1 MSSRIQTAS
10 NEKMQWSA
18 KMFVT
23 AIALCGLA
31 VLGYGLT
38 QQHHSDPARFGCLLL
53 IALIASRL
61 KLKLPGLTGTMS
73 VNLPFI
79 LISAA
84 WLSLPEVLVIACS
97 STVIQSLPKGQ
108 KLIPVRVLFNFCS
121 MAIAVALAWFVLN
134 HSGFGTIRPSHQVL
148 LALATSTLF
157 LGNTV
162 PVAMVISLTEKVSAV
177 KAWNGIFHWSFPYY
191 VLSAGVT
198 SLATSASHYTGWQ
211 TPVLTLPI
219 MFAVYHSYR
228 TYFGHN
234 TYQTP
239 PAWAKARAQSAGA

>member
-1 MSSRIQTAS
+1 MSSQIQTAS

-38 QQHHSDPARFGCLLL
+38 QQHHSDHARFGCLLL
-53 IALIASRL
+53 IAIIASRL

-84 WLSLPEVLVIACS
+84 WLSLPEVLVTACS

-134 HSGFGTIRPSHQVL
+134 HSGLVPFVLPTKSYWHLRP
-148 LALATSTLF
+148 APCF
-157 LGNTV
+157 
-162 PVAMVISLTEKVSAV
+162 
-177 KAWNGIFHWSFPYY
+177 
-191 VLSAGVT
+191 
-198 SLATSASHYTGWQ
+198 
-211 TPVLTLPI
+211 
-219 MFAVYHSYR
+219 
-228 TYFGHN
+228 
-234 TYQTP
+234 
-239 PAWAKARAQSAGA
+239 